1 MKKLVMLLLCTGLL
15 VACSSSNYSVK
26 VSDGSSTLIS
36 GEGIEVTKQD
46 YFEQLLDSY
55 GSSKVLND
63 VLTVIADKEIT
74 NQKDIDSLL
83 KEREETY
90 TKYANGDLDSY
101 AKSMGY
107 KSKDEYIKEALLP
120 DVKQELLRNKYIK
133 ENLDHL
139 LSEYQVVRFKK
150 IIVSKE
156 STALAIISNSKDEKS
171 FNEQMKKYSDKAE
184 DAGIVTKNSSLDENL
199 TKKLETLSKI
209 DKDGV
214 YSDSIALTDNT
225 FAVLYIYDTKREKK
239 DEYINALTSD
249 QGLQTDI
256 ESIYLKKYNFK
267 VNDSKIKDAIK
278 QISSEYIE

>member
-1 MKKLVMLLLCTGLL
+1 MVLPIREVKILNLCCT
-15 VACSSSNYSVK
+15 
-26 VSDGSSTLIS
+26 
-36 GEGIEVTKQD
+36 
-46 YFEQLLDSY
+46 
-55 GSSKVLND
+55 
-63 VLTVIADKEIT
+63 
-74 NQKDIDSLL
+74 
-83 KEREETY
+83 
-90 TKYANGDLDSY
+90 
-101 AKSMGY
+101 
-107 KSKDEYIKEALLP
+107 
-120 DVKQELLRNKYIK
+120 LRNKYIK
-133 ENLDHL
+133 DNLDHL

>member
-1 MKKLVMLLLCTGLL
+1 M
-15 VACSSSNYSVK
+15 
-26 VSDGSSTLIS
+26 
-36 GEGIEVTKQD
+36 TKQD

-63 VLTVIADKEIT
+63 VLTAIADKEIT

-156 STALAIISNSKDEKS
+156 STALAIISL
-171 FNEQMKKYSDKAE
+171 
-184 DAGIVTKNSSLDENL
+184 SLIHIFLKQQFLQLQHEVNL
-199 TKKLETLSKI
+199 LNKM
-209 DKDGV
+209 
-214 YSDSIALTDNT
+214 
-225 FAVLYIYDTKREKK
+225 VLYILPHN
-239 DEYINALTSD
+239 EYLLLH
-249 QGLQTDI
+249 QQ
-256 ESIYLKKYNFK
+256 
-267 VNDSKIKDAIK
+267 
-278 QISSEYIE
+278 

>member
-1 MKKLVMLLLCTGLL
+1 
-15 VACSSSNYSVK
+15 
-26 VSDGSSTLIS
+26 
-36 GEGIEVTKQD
+36 
-46 YFEQLLDSY
+46 
-55 GSSKVLND
+55 
-63 VLTVIADKEIT
+63 
-74 NQKDIDSLL
+74 
-83 KEREETY
+83 
-90 TKYANGDLDSY
+90 
-101 AKSMGY
+101 
-107 KSKDEYIKEALLP
+107 
-120 DVKQELLRNKYIK
+120 
-133 ENLDHL
+133 
-139 LSEYQVVRFKK
+139 
-150 IIVSKE
+150 
-156 STALAIISNSKDEKS
+156 
-171 FNEQMKKYSDKAE
+171 MKKYSDKAE